1 MGRSSTA
8 SSSSSGTSSLGQIL
22 YSLIP
27 PAPVDPL
34 PEPLTTDESSSF
46 FTSFIKDTLRAMKTS
61 QRLPPP
67 SMSTR
72 DPQTSS
78 PNSVQS
84 VTPTKPKLH
93 PLRRTSASGSAS
105 GSRRAGEGYQPSPLG
120 RGVNSD
126 SAAGEGREEE
136 VDAFFPPSSSPL
148 VSVARTKSTG
158 RLHPPSGPKP
168 GPSTSSIGIIKLKR
182 PAPVGSEV
190 GGDSPKRRKEEEGEG
205 EETTPVMRS
214 RSKGKGREGS
224 GRSRTSGR
232 TPMGQLFLLLFVV
245 DRS

>member
-1 MGRSSTA
+1 M
-8 SSSSSGTSSLGQIL
+8 TS
-22 YSLIP
+22 
-27 PAPVDPL
+27 
-34 PEPLTTDESSSF
+34 DESSSF

-126 SAAGEGREEE
+126 STAVEGREEE
-136 VDAFFPPSSSPL
+136 EDAFFPPSSSPL

-190 GGDSPKRRKEEEGEG
+190 GGDSPKRRKEEEEEEGEG

-232 TPMGQLFLLLFVV
+232 TPMGQFSLLLFAV
-245 DRS
+245 DRSQTHTVPSDTCTAPLPPRRFAKEVSGLH